1 MKRILSFV
9 VFALLLTAP
18 AFAQVGILDVSPELE
33 KKCTSITQAMTQKLQ
48 LNEPV
53 YIQLKALNRK
63 RMAKTA
69 ELLRSYTNNDSLLH
83 EKLQEV
89 ELDYEQQL
97 INFLSPKQLEAY
109 ATYRKDASETMFAAA
124 KEKM

>member
-9 VFALLLTAP
+9 LFALLLTAP
-18 AFAQVGILDVSPELE
+18 AFAQVSILDLSPELE
-33 KKCTSITQAMTQKLQ
+33 KKCTSITQTMTQKLQ
-48 LNEPV
+48 LNEPA
-53 YIQLKALNRK
+53 YIQLKALNRN

-69 ELLRSYTNNDSLLH
+69 EIMRSYSNNDSLSL
-83 EKLQEV
+83 EKLREV

-97 INFLSPKQLEAY
+97 ITFLSPKQMEVY
-109 ATYRKDASETMFAAA
+109 ATYRKDASDFMFVAA